1 MVREAITRLS
11 PLGCSGWP
19 GPRAGWLLCVVHRV
33 PCLGGSGNPGKLQ
46 SRAASAQPLWFG
58 TRAGRGPAARA
69 SPWGT
74 PAGPASSLRRAV
86 RTGSCGGVGPAPR
99 GRADHRSPPP
109 PTLCSAGGVTSDP
122 WPGPRPEERLA
133 SSCSTSSSCRGSLN
147 RINLLENGDHCSLGA
162 RSPRAAA
169 PRPGR
174 RRALE
179 FGIGDRGGEGGGGA
193 PRGLRACRGKPAM
206 PAGDQPLEGRLRLP
220 AAPEHVME
228 ARGLG
233 QLRVGPVCLQEAGE
247 APPPPPCPNPARQGR
262 GTARPPAQAPSPR
275 PRLWLSIHSCKMN
288 KLLTSGQ
295 IQVLPNRRGAGP
307 TMNQLT

>member
-1 MVREAITRLS
+1 M
-11 PLGCSGWP
+11 
-19 GPRAGWLLCVVHRV
+19 VHRV
-33 PCLGGSGNPGKLQ
+33 PCLGGLGQPGKVAITCGE
-46 SRAASAQPLWFG
+46 RAALVVWDPGGPWTCSPG
-58 TRAGRGPAARA
+58 EPSGDAGRPRKLTAAGREDRE
-69 SPWGT
+69 
-74 PAGPASSLRRAV
+74 LRRGWA
-86 RTGSCGGVGPAPR
+86 SAPR
-99 GRADHRSPPP
+99 ESGPPLPSP

-162 RSPRAAA
+162 RCPRAAA

-247 APPPPPCPNPARQGR
+247 APPPPPPCPNPARQGR